1 MSPNLFLSLGLG
13 LLSFAKAQNDSASDL
28 PAVLT
33 TDIIDGLG
41 NNSLFTRWRPTYH
54 FIAPAGWLN
63 VSSGCTLSLFSL
75 CSLVYT
81 GPLWYDV

>member
-1 MSPNLFLSLGLG
+1 MTMARNLFLSLGLG
-13 LLSFAKAQNDSASDL
+13 LLSFSNAQNDSESEL

-63 VSSGCTLSLFSL
+63 VSSVTPCLVVL
-75 CSLVYT
+75 CAHACV
-81 GPLWYDV
+81 